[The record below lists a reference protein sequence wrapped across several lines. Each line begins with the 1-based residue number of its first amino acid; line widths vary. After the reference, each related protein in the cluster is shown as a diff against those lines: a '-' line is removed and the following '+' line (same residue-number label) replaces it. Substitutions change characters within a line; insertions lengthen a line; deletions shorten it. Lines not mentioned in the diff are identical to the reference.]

1 MNTTID
7 KKSKKIWEATVFLQN
22 EINRNFNENFQSYMD
37 QVRKLIDSVV
47 LTSFNKEKQAE
58 SIYFAWKAAE
68 ELNKIIVCAN
78 KEICEH
84 WATVYKFLKDEIAN
98 DVIAKNKA
106 KEDEVKAA
114 YEVLNKVRETNKLE
128 TYWSMEMPKNLE
140 GKVDFNIPYP
150 VEVKKVLYTET
161 SGWGHSNIVNLPEKP
176 TYLDVYKAVNKAIV
190 NSGDLHHVFIEGLHH
205 GNVGSIIVTGS

>member
-7 KKSKKIWEATVFLQN
+7 KKSKKIWESTVFLQN
-22 EINRNFNENFQSYMD
+22 AINRNFNTIFQSYMD

-47 LTSFNKEKQAE
+47 LTSFNKEQQAV

-84 WATVYKFLKDEIAN
+84 WATVYNFLKDEVAN
-98 DVIAKNKA
+98 DVIAKNNA
-106 KEDEVKAA
+106 KEAEVQDVYK
-114 YEVLNKVRETNKLE
+114 VLDKVRETNNLE
-128 TYWSMEMPKNLE
+128 TYWSMEMPKNAE

-150 VEVKKVLYTET
+150 VEVKRVIYTET
-161 SGWGHSNIVNLPEKP
+161 SGWGQSNIVKLPDNP
-176 TYLDVYKAVNKAIV
+176 TYLDVYKAVNEAIV
-190 NSGDLHHVFIEGLHH
+190 KSGDLHHVFIEGLRHV
-205 GNVGSIIVTGS
+205 NVSSIIVTGS